1 LERLIR
7 RFVDGLGPRFT
18 RRKIPI
24 MSQVSLII
32 QRGHYRRAKHY
43 LEGYDVRDYRA
54 ESLEDDSVRLTLERH
69 HAANVI
75 ASLPAGAA
83 KVER

>member
-1 LERLIR
+1 M
-7 RFVDGLGPRFT
+7 PSMT
-18 RRKIPI
+18 K
-24 MSQVSLII
+24 VSLII
-32 QRGHYRRAKHY
+32 ERGHYRRAKHY

-54 ESLEDDSVRLTLERH
+54 ENLEDDSVRLTLERR

-75 ASLPAGAA
+75 ASLPAGAV

>member
-1 LERLIR
+1 MNR
-7 RFVDGLGPRFT
+7 
-18 RRKIPI
+18 
-24 MSQVSLII
+24 VSLTIE
-32 QRGHYRRAKHY
+32 RGHYRRAKHY

-54 ESLEDDSVRLTLERH
+54 ESLEEDSVRLTLERR

-75 ASLPAGAA
+75 ASLPAGAV